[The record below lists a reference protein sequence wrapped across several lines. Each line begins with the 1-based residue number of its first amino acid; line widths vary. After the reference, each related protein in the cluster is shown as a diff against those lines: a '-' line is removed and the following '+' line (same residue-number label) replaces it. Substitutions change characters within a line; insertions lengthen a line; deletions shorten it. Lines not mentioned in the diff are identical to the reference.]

1 MVVGNVDEIHWDHLD
16 GELRT
21 PAEHCQYKFLGH
33 VEGWAYS
40 GHLKCVQSH
49 LAEEHAADIARTDIS
64 CNAAR

>member
-1 MVVGNVDEIHWDHLD
+1 MLMCSHAGDVDEIHWDHLD

-40 GHLKCVQSH
+40 GHLKWVA
-49 LAEEHAADIARTDIS
+49 LADHEGSAS
-64 CNAAR
+64 